1 MSVSRH
7 QTAPN
12 TDPTTAP
19 IETPFKQIASLL
31 GGRQVLKKSITSKLD
46 VHEVIVKGIPGSA
59 LKYMLAHAKIMNP
72 ADVLRAVGVSVRT
85 VQRRMATSQKP
96 LSQEQSGRAWKFAEV
111 LAKATEV
118 FGSQAEAET
127 WLAAPAMALDQRR
140 PIDLLS
146 SPAGVEMVEQLLG
159 RLEYGVY
166 T

>member
-7 QTAPN
+7 PTAPN
-12 TDPTTAP
+12 PDPNTAP

-31 GGRQVLKKSITSKLD
+31 GGRQVLKKSIASKLD

-59 LKYMLAHAKIMNP
+59 LKYMVAHVKIMNA
-72 ADVLRAVGVSVRT
+72 ADVLRAVGISVRT
-85 VQRRMATSQKP
+85 VQRRMATLKKP

-118 FGSQAEAET
+118 FGSQAGAET